1 VNHGVRPAIGGLGA
15 IRPVARVTEPAAAKA
30 DALTRWRLDALEE
43 VLAVLC
49 LYQTRCALAILAA
62 VVSLAG
68 CSAGSTAAP
77 QLPMDSSTVLRAVRP
92 DANFYGNDVYSA
104 QPFGNDLSVYRRKG
118 LSLKLLETL
127 TNGLSGPQG
136 IVTTPSGWL
145 YVANG
150 GDANVLIYRSTR
162 KGPKGPV
169 ATLDDS
175 GEVPIDV
182 SITPDRKLVAVSNAA
197 SAGSG
202 TGSVSVYVNGASQ
215 PSRVLTYGSDRLA
228 GHGVA
233 IDPRGNCFWSFD
245 DVSNP
250 LALGSIVEFAR
261 CSGTGTLV
269 RSGITLAGGMV
280 FDQSGNLYYIDEALG
295 IYKCRQTSHCTL
307 FPTSLGLPVNLN
319 FDAQQKH
326 LWVADALGLIYALN
340 PHTGFIELQTIS
352 IDGDPY
358 GIAPSPGG

>member
-1 VNHGVRPAIGGLGA
+1 ML
-15 IRPVARVTEPAAAKA
+15 
-30 DALTRWRLDALEE
+30 RLN
-43 VLAVLC
+43 
-49 LYQTRCALAILAA
+49 QSRSSIAILAA
-62 VVSLAG
+62 VASLAG
-68 CSAGSTAAP
+68 CSAGSMVAP
-77 QLPMDSSTVLRAVRP
+77 QARMNSSTVLGAFRP
-92 DANFYGNDVYSA
+92 DANFYGNDIYSA
-104 QPFGNDLSVYRRKG
+104 QPSSNDLSVYRRKG

-127 TNGLSGPQG
+127 TSGLSAPQG
-136 IVTTPSGWL
+136 MVTTPSGWL

-182 SITPDRKLVAVSNAA
+182 SVTPNRNLVAVSNAA

-202 TGSVSVYVNGASQ
+202 SGSVSVYVNGASQ

-228 GHGVA
+228 GQGVA
-233 IDPRGNCFWSFD
+233 IDPQGNCYWSFN

-250 LALGSIVEFAR
+250 LALGSIVKFDR
-261 CSGTGTLV
+261 CRGSGRLV
-269 RSGITLAGGMV
+269 RFGITLAGGMV
-280 FDQSGNLYYIDEALG
+280 FDLSSNLYYIDEALG
-295 IYKCRQTSHCTL
+295 IYKCRQTSHCKL
-307 FPTSLGLPVNLN
+307 FSIGLGLPTRLN
-319 FDAQQKH
+319 FDAGQKH
-326 LWVADALGLIYALN
+326 LWVADALGLIDAVN

>member
-1 VNHGVRPAIGGLGA
+1 MRCFY
-15 IRPVARVTEPAAAKA
+15 E
-30 DALTRWRLDALEE
+30 TRRS
-43 VLAVLC
+43 V
-49 LYQTRCALAILAA
+49 AILAA
-62 VVSLAG
+62 VACLAG

-77 QLPMDSSTVLRAVRP
+77 QLLTDSSTVHRTFRP
-92 DANFYGNDVYSA
+92 DANFYGNDVYTA

-127 TNGLSGPQG
+127 TVGVSAPQG
-136 IVTTPSGWL
+136 TVTTPSGWW
-145 YVANG
+145 YVANS
-150 GDANVLIYRSTR
+150 GDANVLIYQSARR
-162 KGPKGPV
+162 GPKGPV

-182 SITPDRKLVAVSNAA
+182 SVTPNRQLVAVSNAA

-215 PSRVLTYGSDRLA
+215 PSRVLTYGSDLLA

-233 IDPRGNCFWSFD
+233 IDPQGNCFWSFD

-269 RSGITLAGGMV
+269 RLGITLAGGMV

-295 IYKCRQTSHCTL
+295 VYKCRKTSHCKL
-307 FPTSLGLPVNLN
+307 FPTTLGLPVNLN
-319 FDAQQKH
+319 FDAGQRH
-326 LWVADALGLIYALN
+326 LWVADALGLIYAVN
-340 PHTGFIELQTIS
+340 PHTGFIELKTIS